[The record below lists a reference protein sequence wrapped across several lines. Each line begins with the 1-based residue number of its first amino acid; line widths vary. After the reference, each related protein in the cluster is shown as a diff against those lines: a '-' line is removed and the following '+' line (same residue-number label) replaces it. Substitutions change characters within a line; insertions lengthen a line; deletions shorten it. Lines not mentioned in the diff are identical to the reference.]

1 MKYNFDSLV
10 ESLLKEIN
18 VKRIGVYPGM
28 FKPPQKDHFK
38 VCQMASEK
46 NDIIMVLISDKE
58 TDGITA
64 DQSLG
69 VWSIFKTYIPGI
81 IPFVVSGSLLNA
93 CHDIARAFNTGQ
105 YSDKTNIQD
114 LLQNS
119 EILQSFLNVG
129 NNIELTIYSSS
140 EKNEIFEDINKEPY
154 TGKTVLGV
162 NIEQIEGSLKS
173 KDFRSALVNKGD
185 VKSFLPCE
193 LSDEDIVNAVNI
205 LSL

>member
-28 FKPPQKDHFK
+28 FKPPQKDHFE
-38 VCQMASEK
+38 VCRLASEK
-46 NDIIMVLISDKE
+46 NDIVIVLISDKE
-58 TDGITA
+58 TEGITA
-64 DQSLG
+64 EQSIK
-69 VWSIFKTYIPGI
+69 VWSIFKTYIPSI
-81 IPFVVSGSLLNA
+81 IPFVISGTHLNA
-93 CHDIARAFNTGQ
+93 CHDIAQAFNTGQ
-105 YSDKTNIQD
+105 YSDKTNIKD
-114 LLQNS
+114 LLENS
-119 EILQSFLNVG
+119 DILQSFLNVG

-140 EKNEIFEDINKEPY
+140 ENNEMFNDINREPY
-154 TGKTVLGV
+154 TGKTVLEV
-162 NIEQIEGSLKS
+162 NIEQIKGSLKS